1 MKHFM
6 VIASVSGIDYL
17 TNVESDTEYGAEHK
31 VLDLGICGKHDY
43 TVTACMAYDSHA
55 MQYETFRYSAITAT
69 PISFNDLKIVI
80 DNRNAE
86 IQQKDYAEE
95 RIVELTKKLEETK
108 KELDAA
114 KKLFESMCQ

>member
-6 VIASVSGIDYL
+6 VIVRINGTDYL

-43 TVTACMAYDSHA
+43 TINACMAYDVHA
-55 MQYETFRYSAITAT
+55 MQYETFRCSAITAT
-69 PISFNDLKIVI
+69 PISFDDIKIVI
-80 DNRNAE
+80 YNRNAE

-95 RIVELTKKLEETK
+95 RIATLTKKLEETK
-108 KELDAA
+108 AELDAA
-114 KKLFESMCQ
+114 KRLFESLCQ